1 MIEFDYTHDNRYN
14 HSKEKVGR
22 IMTNYLFENDRNFND
37 DLKDE
42 TFYYVV
48 EHNDLITKANHDLT
62 ARELKI
68 MDYVISKIKPDDKAF
83 NVVHTS
89 LYELNNILGL
99 TRTGKNYSDMAQSI
113 GTLRKKEVLI
123 LDEQERTITQ
133 TGWVES
139 AKYHENG
146 QVEIRLS
153 TDLAPYL
160 LELKKD
166 YTQYLLFDTV
176 QLNSK
181 YSIIL
186 YKLMR
191 EADKRKG
198 KVTPVLETTP
208 EVLQKQ
214 LGSPES
220 YTFGDFNRN
229 VLKPAIEEINLKI
242 DDMNLTVVQGRRGRK
257 VVALKICNEFYPIKK
272 TSDDSIEPVPMIDWM
287 KDFK

>member
-1 MIEFDYTHDNRYN
+1 MSSF
-14 HSKEKVGR
+14 
-22 IMTNYLFENDRNFND
+22 LFKNDRNFNED
-37 DLKDE
+37 IESEK
-42 TFYYVV
+42 FYYVV

-68 MDYVISKIKPDDKAF
+68 MDYVISKIKPDDKKF
-83 NVVHTS
+83 NIVETS
-89 LYELNNILGL
+89 LYELNTILGL

-123 LDEQERTITQ
+123 YDEQERTVTQ

-146 QVEIRLS
+146 KVEIRLS
-153 TDLAPYL
+153 SDLTPYL

-181 YSIIL
+181 YSILL

-191 EADKRKG
+191 EADKTKG
-198 KVTPVLETTP
+198 EDMPVLEITP
-208 EVLQKQ
+208 ERLQKQ

-220 YTFGDFNRN
+220 YSFGQFNQKI
-229 VLKPAIEEINLKI
+229 LKPAIEEINLKI
-242 DDMNLTVVQGRRGRK
+242 DDMDLRVRQGRRGRK
-257 VVALKICNEFYPIKK
+257 VVALKIYNEFYPRRKVEP
-272 TSDDSIEPVPMIDWM
+272 DDEQVPMVNWLED
-287 KDFK
+287 

>member
-1 MIEFDYTHDNRYN
+1 MHYFF
-14 HSKEKVGR
+14 K
-22 IMTNYLFENDRNFND
+22 NDRNFN
-37 DLKDE
+37 KDIDNE
-42 TFYYVV
+42 KFYYVV

-68 MDYVISKIKPDDKAF
+68 MDYVISKIKPDDEKF
-83 NVVHTS
+83 NIVETS
-89 LYELNNILGL
+89 LFELNKILGL
-99 TRTGKNYSDMAQSI
+99 TRTGKNYSDMAKTI

-123 LDEQERTITQ
+123 YDEHERTVTQ

-153 TDLAPYL
+153 SELTPYL
-160 LELKKD
+160 LKLKKD

-181 YSIIL
+181 YSILL

-191 EADKRKG
+191 EADKNKG
-198 KVTPVLETTP
+198 KSMPVLETTP
-208 EVLQKQ
+208 KKLQKQ

-220 YTFGDFNRN
+220 YNFSEFNRN
-229 VLKPAIEEINLKI
+229 VFKPAIEEINLKI
-242 DDMNLTVVQGRRGRK
+242 EDMDLEVYQGRRGRK
-257 VVALKICNEFYPIKK
+257 VVALEIHNNFYPRKK
-272 TSDDSIEPVPMIDWM
+272 EELDVEPVPLIDWLENN
-287 KDFK
+287 KT

>member
-1 MIEFDYTHDNRYN
+1 MASYVFK
-14 HSKEKVGR
+14 S
-22 IMTNYLFENDRNFND
+22 DRNFND
-37 DLKDE
+37 DIESKA
-42 TFYYVV
+42 FYYVV

-68 MDYVISKIKPDDKAF
+68 MDFVISKIKPDDKKF
-83 NVVHTS
+83 NIVETS
-89 LYELNNILGL
+89 LYELNKILGL
-99 TRTGKNYSDMAQSI
+99 TRTGKNYSDMAETI

-123 LDEQERTITQ
+123 YDEQERTVTQ

-139 AKYHENG
+139 AKYHESG
-146 QVEIRLS
+146 KVEIRLS
-153 TDLAPYL
+153 SELTPYL

-181 YSIIL
+181 YSILL

-191 EADKRKG
+191 EADKNKG
-198 KVTPVLETTP
+198 ESMPVLETSP
-208 EVLQKQ
+208 EQLQKQ

-220 YTFGDFNRN
+220 YTFGEFNRN

-242 DDMNLTVVQGRRGRK
+242 NDMNLTVLQGRRGRK
-257 VVALKICNEFYPIKK
+257 VVALKIRNEFYPRKK
-272 TSDDSIEPVPMIDWM
+272 VKTDELKVPMINWLEDDGM
-287 KDFK
+287 Q